1 MRFESKRILLVLLA
15 SALLLLTIIWG
26 NIHAEIWMLLLFM
39 ASILFYMASNLE
51 KHILIFLLFIT
62 FVVFDMGV
70 YFSHLFD
77 FTRWW
82 KNIQGSMAGYSFE
95 DTTVTLS
102 ITILTVSILMILIGY
117 HISGKFVFMRGTN
130 SEEAFEESDA
140 RLETVKGHA
149 KVIFYM
155 TTIGNL
161 LSYLYKAYIAF
172 TFSYV
177 YLYTDFSEIWVLKM
191 CSLVWYVAFY
201 CYIATFPRKD
211 EIKKVVII
219 YIICSVASLLTGA
232 RGTAI
237 SNLLFLVF
245 YYLVRQRCSEE
256 RWAPRNMVLKM
267 IVALPVLMIVLGIIG
282 TLRQG
287 STIDNSILSYGS
299 RLFASQGESGMLLPE
314 TIENFDEFKF
324 ENINFT
330 FGKFLNVIQHNTT
343 LSSIFGLHSLNG
355 IASQT
360 ADYAI
365 YGNQFG
371 PAISYYKI
379 RYTYLNGYSLGTYYL
394 AEIWAD
400 YRWMGVILLNIVLGF
415 FIGKLSKIAYSSFAI
430 RCVAFGAI
438 TQLLLIGR
446 FSITNI
452 FLFFMSTAVLVM
464 YTFFIFDYNWFGH

>member
-1 MRFESKRILLVLLA
+1 MRFESKRILLVLLT
-15 SALLLLTIIWG
+15 SALLLLAIILG

-62 FVVFDMGV
+62 FVVFDMGM

-77 FTRWW
+77 FTSWW
-82 KNIQGSMAGYSFE
+82 KNIQGSMTEYSFE
-95 DTTVTLS
+95 DATLTLS
-102 ITILTVSILMILIGY
+102 ITILGVSILMILIGY
-117 HISGKFVFMRGTN
+117 HISDKFVFMGKKN
-130 SEEAFEESDA
+130 SEMNFEKSDA
-140 RLETVKGHA
+140 RLEKVKGHA
-149 KVIFYM
+149 KVIFYL

-161 LSYLYKAYIAF
+161 LSYLYKAYMVF
-172 TFSYV
+172 TVSYV
-177 YLYTDFSEIWVLKM
+177 YLYTDFSEIWFLKM

-211 EIKKVVII
+211 EIKKVVVI

-245 YYLVRQRCSEE
+245 YYLIRQRYSED
-256 RWAPRNMVLKM
+256 RWAPRNVILK
-267 IVALPVLMIVLGIIG
+267 IVVALPAIMIILGIIG

-287 STIDNSILSYGS
+287 NTIENGILSYGS
-299 RLFASQGESGMLLPE
+299 QLFASQGESGMLLPE
-314 TIENFDEFKF
+314 TIENLDRFRF

-330 FGKFLNVIQHNTT
+330 FGKLLNNIQHNTT
-343 LSSIFGLHSLNG
+343 LSNMLGLHSLDG
-355 IASQT
+355 IAPQT

-371 PAISYYKI
+371 SAISYYKM
-379 RYTYLNGYSLGTYYL
+379 RYTYLSGYSMGTYYL

-400 YRWMGVILLNIVLGF
+400 YRWIGVILLNTILGF
-415 FIGKLSKIAYSSFAI
+415 FVGKLSKIAYSSFTI
-430 RCVAFGAI
+430 RCIAFGVI

-452 FLFFMSTAVLVM
+452 LLFFMSTAVLVM
-464 YTFFIFDYNWFGH
+464 YLFFIFDYKWFRH